1 MMLIRQATVEDLP
14 RCSKA
19 AQEFY
24 GSAKSLGTF
33 EIERFITMWTTLL
46 GNSIGVIFLLLDG
59 DEIVGAI
66 GGVAYPDAYTDKLI
80 ATEFY
85 WFVGQSSRGWGV
97 RLYALFEEWARSRGC
112 SQIRMVHLLDS
123 MPEKVAR
130 FYDRAGFKPLEV
142 HYAKE
147 LTA

>member
-1 MMLIRQATVEDLP
+1 MIIRQATIEDLP

-24 GSAKSLGTF
+24 GSAQSLGSF
-33 EIERFITMWTTLL
+33 DLDKFVAMWTMLL
-46 GNSIGVIFLLLDG
+46 GNGTGVIFLLFQDE
-59 DEIVGAI
+59 EIVGAL
-66 GGVAYPDAYTDKLI
+66 GGVAYPDAYTSRLI
-80 ATEFY
+80 ASEFY
-85 WFVGQSSRGWGV
+85 WFVGSQSRGGGV
-97 RLYALFEEWARSRGC
+97 RLYRLFEEWARLRGC
-112 SQIRMVHLLDS
+112 SELRMVHLLDS